1 MEMDKVIVAFESPK
15 SCERV
20 REIIESSG
28 TAACIICRSAAE
40 VKRTVSKHHISTVVC
55 GFKLPDESAQSLFED
70 LPPNCAM
77 LMVAVQGMLDLC
89 QNDDIFLLA
98 SPVSRGD
105 LVASVRMLIQMGHR
119 LEKGYILPGQADLLY
134 GWEETAGFLQHMRTV
149 LFSSM
154 DSSNALLKPQRK
166 FDVNVKSM
174 SSYNSSFDALVAD
187 LKRYKKN

>member
-105 LVASVRMLIQMGHR
+105 LAASVRMLIQMGHR
-119 LEKGYILPGQADLLY
+119 LEKFVRPQRSEEEMALIDEAKSLLMERHGMTEEQAHR
-134 GWEETAGFLQHMRTV
+134 FLQKK
-149 LFSSM
+149 SM
-154 DSSNALLKPQRK
+154 DSGAKMVQTAK
-166 FDVNVKSM
+166 
-174 SSYNSSFDALVAD
+174 LV
-187 LKRYKKN
+187 LGGQ